1 MELWFLY
8 RVRYYDE
15 MEEDRENSYKVEEG
29 IAHACSMS
37 EALHN
42 IEIWYGKD
50 SIEDVRIKDV
60 FGESQDCCVMT
71 KKMLDEVD
79 WNF

>member
-1 MELWFLY
+1 MEFWFLY

-15 MEEDRENSYKVEEG
+15 MEEDRENRYKVEEG
-29 IAHACSMS
+29 IVRATSIS
-37 EALHN
+37 EAFYN
-42 IEIWYGKD
+42 IEVWYGKD
-50 SIEDVRIKDV
+50 NIEDVRIKDV

-71 KKMLDEVD
+71 KNMLDGVD

>member
-1 MELWFLY
+1 MDLWFLY
-8 RVRYYDE
+8 RVGYYDD
-15 MEEDRENSYKVEEG
+15 MEEDRKNSYKVEEG
-29 IAHACSMS
+29 IVRAYGMS

-42 IEIWYGKD
+42 IEVWYGKD

-60 FGESQDCCVMT
+60 FGESQACSVMT